1 MKLLESNLYCRFLY
15 LGKKQCKA
23 ESCIPWEKQPLNNM
37 PDNVVCK
44 NESTI
49 LINSPGLY
57 RVEIG
62 LFGEIDTESILLFN
76 GTAVAEIPIP

>member
-1 MKLLESNLYCRFLY
+1 
-15 LGKKQCKA
+15 
-23 ESCIPWEKQPLNNM
+23 M